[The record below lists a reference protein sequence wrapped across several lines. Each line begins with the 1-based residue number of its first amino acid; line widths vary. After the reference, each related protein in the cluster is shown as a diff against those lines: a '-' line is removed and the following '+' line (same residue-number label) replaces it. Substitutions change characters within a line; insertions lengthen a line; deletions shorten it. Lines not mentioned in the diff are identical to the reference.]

1 MAGDT
6 GPSMMTRAFTGHCN
20 WRSQRSTVLRTATTS
35 NEMRKPP
42 GVYIYIHMYI
52 YYIYANIYIYISIR
66 ET

>member
-42 GVYIYIHMYI
+42 GVYIYIYVHLLCMQIYI
-52 YYIYANIYIYISIR
+52 YMYISIR